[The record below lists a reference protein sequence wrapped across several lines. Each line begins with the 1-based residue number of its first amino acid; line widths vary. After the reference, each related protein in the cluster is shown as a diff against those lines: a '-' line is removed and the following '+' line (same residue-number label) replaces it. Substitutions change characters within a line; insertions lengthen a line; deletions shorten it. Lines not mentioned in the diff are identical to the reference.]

1 MKQSE
6 INFVVTL
13 DEENVPERIKWGAT
27 DAPNNDDADTQ
38 AISVALWDH
47 KQKNTMRIDLWTKE
61 MPVDEMKRFHV
72 DCIGGF
78 AQTILNATG
87 DEYMAAEMNALCD
100 KLVEHLKKEYDD
112 SKE

>member
-6 INFVVTL
+6 INFVITL
-13 DEENVPERIKWGAT
+13 DDENVPEKIQWGAT
-27 DAPNNDDADTQ
+27 DAPDGQNAESQ
-38 AISVALWDH
+38 AISVALWDQ

-72 DCIGGF
+72 DCIGGL

-87 DEYMAAEMNALCD
+87 DEYMASEMNALCD
-100 KLVEHLKKEYDD
+100 KLVEHLKKEYEDP
-112 SKE
+112 KE